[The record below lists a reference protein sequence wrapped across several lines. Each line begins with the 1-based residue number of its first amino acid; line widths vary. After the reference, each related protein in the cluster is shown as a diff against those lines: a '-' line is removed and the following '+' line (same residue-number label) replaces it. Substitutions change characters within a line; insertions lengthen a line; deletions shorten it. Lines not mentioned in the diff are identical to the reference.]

1 MESKIL
7 LSADTPCD
15 IGPELQ
21 ERYNVQLYPLHVI
34 SEGEDYLDNFTI
46 TPEELFTVYR
56 KTGHLPRTS
65 AINEQEYIDYFTPW
79 IEQGYDI
86 IHFNIATAISSSHL
100 HAKAAA
106 EKLGHVYPIDTRSL
120 SSGVSLPLLQAG
132 DMIKQGVDVEDIVE
146 EATRLL
152 DCVHASFVM
161 DTCDYLAAGGRCSTV
176 TALVSS
182 ALNIKPQI
190 NVDNQTGEMYVAKK
204 FRGKLEKV
212 LERYIREKIGAY
224 DDIKLD
230 HVFITHPP
238 IRQSCRDLARETL
251 LDLLPFQEIHDTQ
264 ASCVISS
271 HCGPGTLGVLFLTD
285 TPSD

>member
-34 SEGEDYLDNFTI
+34 SEGKDYLDNVTI
-46 TPEELFTVYR
+46 TPEELFEVYR
-56 KTGHLPRTS
+56 RTGGLPQTS
-65 AINEQEYIDYFTPW
+65 AINEQEYINYFKPW
-79 IEQGYDI
+79 VEKGYEI

-100 HAKAAA
+100 HAKEAA
-106 EKLGHVYPIDTRSL
+106 EKLGHVYPIDSRSL
-120 SSGVSLPLLQAG
+120 SSGVALPIVQAG
-132 DMIKQGVDVEDIVE
+132 DMIKRGMDVKDIVE
-146 EATRLL
+146 ECNRLL
-152 DCVHASFVM
+152 DCVHASFVI

-176 TALVSS
+176 TALISS

-190 NVDNQTGEMYVAKK
+190 NVNNQTGEMYVAKK
-204 FRGKLEKV
+204 YRGKLEKV
-212 LERYIREKIGAY
+212 LERYIIEKISSY
-224 DDIKLD
+224 DDIKTD
-230 HVFITHPP
+230 HIFITHPP

-251 LDLLPFQEIHDTQ
+251 LKLLPFEEIHDTQ

-271 HCGPGTLGVLFLTD
+271 HCGPGTLGVLFLTE
-285 TPSD
+285 TPSE